1 MKRLIIISILS
12 LIIVPAICQVP
23 VPTGLKAKLIQTDSI
38 NLVQLSWSKKSNKD
52 SVTVG
57 YNLLTNFPPHE
68 ELMISQKAGVVY
80 DTSYLYPISNVRG
93 AKYRFAL
100 MGLKNFPKVER
111 SEVSDVVEILVPSTE
126 IPHVQL
132 NKVKQGAGKL
142 IVNWNY
148 PNDIA
153 DLSGFKIFLNGEL
166 LTEIPSDKRVVEY
179 EVGETGTYIF
189 QVRAYTNN
197 IESKPSQKRLIKVEN

>member
-23 VPTGLKAKLIQTDSI
+23 VPTGLKAKLIQTDSM

-111 SEVSDVVEILVPSTE
+111 SEVSDVVEILVPSTV

-132 NKVKQGAGKL
+132 NKVKQDAGKL
-142 IVNWNY
+142 IVNWGY

-153 DLSGFKIFLNGEL
+153 DLSGFKIFLNDEL
-166 LTEIPSDKRVVEY
+166 LTEIPPDKRVVEY
-179 EVGETGTYIF
+179 EGGETGTYIF